1 MTGTASILARFHG
14 TLVEEIVHR
23 HPEYLNAP
31 FTVAEIYQNLVP
43 YRTHRDRIGIEMN
56 GDYEYALLR
65 LLAGEGDYLV
75 IESEPALRAL
85 REEVKASSP
94 NTGIYRE
101 FAAVDVRLNPARLS
115 PGGPT
120 VGGPPEPPRA
130 EEESADT
137 THAAPG
143 EAQAA
148 DGPGVGAPVAPEA
161 PQGATPPSTCHWCRA
176 DLPTRARLNY
186 CPFCGMDVHV
196 RPCPGCG
203 EELESGWRFCIACG
217 VEVSA

>member
-1 MTGTASILARFHG
+1 MNRTASVLARFHG

-23 HPEYLNAP
+23 HPEYLNTP

-75 IESEPALRAL
+75 MESEPALRAL
-85 REEVKASSP
+85 QEEVKASSP

-115 PGGPT
+115 PGGAT
-120 VGGPPEPPRA
+120 VGGAPQAPR
-130 EEESADT
+130 EEEGPAGPPDSASDEGPEED
-137 THAAPG
+137 HAPG
-143 EAQAA
+143 
-148 DGPGVGAPVAPEA
+148 GAPAASEA
-161 PQGATPPSTCHWCRA
+161 SEGTPAPSTCHWCRA
-176 DLPTRARLNY
+176 DLPVRARLNY

-196 RPCPGCG
+196 RPCTGCG
-203 EELESGWRFCIACG
+203 EELEPGWRFCASCG
-217 VEVSA
+217 METGA